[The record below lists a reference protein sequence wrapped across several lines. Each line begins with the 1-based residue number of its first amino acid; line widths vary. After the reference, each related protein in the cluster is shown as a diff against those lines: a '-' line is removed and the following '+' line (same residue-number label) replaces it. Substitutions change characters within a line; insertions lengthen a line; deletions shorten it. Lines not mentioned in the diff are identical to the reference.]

1 MRTIDGRLAR
11 LRRRLLPLGFL
22 LTLLAVQVAGSSPT
36 FRMDAERLETAGGG
50 VTGAVL
56 LFRQA

>member
-1 MRTIDGRLAR
+1 MRTNDRRLAR

-22 LTLLAVQVAGSSPT
+22 FTLLAVQVAGSSPT
-36 FRMDAERLETAGGG
+36 FRLDDAGIRSADRVGTP
-50 VTGAVL
+50 AVL